1 MPSADRI
8 RAIRWE
14 EGQLCLLD
22 QRLLPQQETW
32 LKLSDYRAVAV
43 AIRQMVV
50 RGAPAIG
57 ITAAYAMAL
66 AVSEAGTQANWQACL
81 LSAADEIKAARPTA
95 VNLAWATDRQLAL
108 AQSAS
113 TAEQAG
119 AALLQA
125 AHDLLRDDIADNQ
138 RMGRY
143 GAELLPAEGGILTHC
158 NTGSLATGGYGTAL
172 GVIRAGVSAGKQ
184 LHVYV
189 DETRPWLQGARLTA
203 WELQQDGIPF
213 CLNVD
218 GAAAYLMQQGLI
230 HAVIVGADR
239 IAANGDAANKIGT
252 YSLAVLAQYHQIPFY
267 VAAPLS
273 TVDFAMPDGDG
284 IVIEERPAAE
294 VRQCGGHAVAP
305 EGVEVRN
312 PAFDVTPAGLITAII
327 TERGVAYPELRA
339 ALRALAE
346 GHMQV

>member
-1 MPSADRI
+1 MSSADQI

-22 QRLLPQQETW
+22 QRQLPQREIW
-32 LKLSDYRAVAV
+32 LKLGDYRAVAV
-43 AIRQMVV
+43 AIGQMVV

-57 ITAAYAMAL
+57 IAAAYAMAL
-66 AVSEAGTQANWQACL
+66 AASEVSTHADWRARL
-81 LSAADEIKAARPTA
+81 RRAAEEIKAARPTA

-113 TAEQAG
+113 TVNQAV
-119 AALLQA
+119 AAVLQA

-143 GAELLPAEGGILTHC
+143 GAELLPAEGGVLTHC

-172 GVIRAGVSAGKQ
+172 GVIRAGISAGKQ
-184 LHVYV
+184 LHIYV

-203 WELQQDGIPF
+203 WELQRDGIPF
-213 CLNVD
+213 HLNAD
-218 GAAAYLMQQGLI
+218 SAAAHLMQQRLVR
-230 HAVIVGADR
+230 AVIVGADR
-239 IAANGDAANKIGT
+239 IAANGDVANKIGT
-252 YSLAVLAQYHQIPFY
+252 YSLAVLAQYHRIPFY